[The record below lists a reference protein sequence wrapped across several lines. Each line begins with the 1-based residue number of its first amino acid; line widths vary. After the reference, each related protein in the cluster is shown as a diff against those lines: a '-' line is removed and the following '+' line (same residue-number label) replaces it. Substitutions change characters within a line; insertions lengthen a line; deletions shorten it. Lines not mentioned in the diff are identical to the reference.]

1 MLLVG
6 LEDELVAE
14 LDDLHAAILLS
25 RDNYIAVLSHLY
37 RRYHVFELE
46 YL

>member
-1 MLLVG
+1 VFLVG

-14 LDDLHAAILLS
+14 LDDLNAAILLS

-37 RRYHVFELE
+37 RRDHVFELE